1 MTTDNED
8 DRISIGAD
16 VDVRELME
24 EIRAEVAR
32 KRRQG
37 MYPPEVLEEL
47 ETVTGSQTA
56 DDLLALSLMRVR
68 QSAGFST
75 AVTTASQMG
84 LAAPIASSF
93 KRVVR
98 GSVRWYMVG
107 VLQQV
112 EEFAANIVHT
122 VSLLAERVRLID
134 SRLSGEALREE
145 ISRVFDES
153 AAELRAWTESMRA
166 SAEEVA
172 ARIESLENVRARDRL
187 PILERSMRGLRERIE
202 GEPPA
207 GDRPPA
213 PPADRSDRAD
223 HAVDYLDFENC
234 FRGSEEDIASR
245 QQSYIDLFGDV
256 PGPVVDLGCGRGE
269 FLSLLAEAGIA
280 AYGVDRHPD
289 MVDRCREKGLD
300 GREGDALD
308 HLDSV
313 SAGTLGGV
321 FSAQMIEHL
330 DVRDVPRLF
339 ELAAAALAPG
349 GRLVVETIN
358 PQSLFVFSAAFYV
371 DLGHLRPLHPFTLR
385 FLAEKAG
392 FADVK
397 IEYFSPPP
405 GDLRPQRAEPV
416 GEPVL
421 DALIETVNE
430 NFRRLDDVLFGPQ
443 DYAVVATR

>member
-1 MTTDNED
+1 MGTDRED
-8 DRISIGAD
+8 EKLSIGAD
-16 VDVRELME
+16 VDVSALME

-37 MYPPEVLEEL
+37 MYPPEVLEEI
-47 ETVTGSQTA
+47 ETVSGSQTA

-84 LAAPIASSF
+84 VAAPIASGF
-93 KRVVR
+93 KRMVR
-98 GSVRWYMVG
+98 GSVRWYMIG

-122 VSLLAERVRLID
+122 VSLLAERVRLLD
-134 SRLSGEALREE
+134 SRLSGQALRDE
-145 ISRVFDES
+145 IARVFEES
-153 AAELRAWTESMRA
+153 AAELRAWTEGMRA

-172 ARIESLENVRARDRL
+172 DRIEALENVRARDRL
-187 PILERSMRGLRERIE
+187 PILERSVRGLRERIE
-202 GEPPA
+202 GEPPVEA
-207 GDRPPA
+207 QRSPA
-213 PPADRSDRAD
+213 ADRSDRAD

-234 FRGSEEDIASR
+234 FRGSESDIKAR
-245 QQSYIDLFGDV
+245 QQTYVELFRDL

-269 FLSLLAEAGIA
+269 FLALLAEAGIP

-289 MVDRCREKGLD
+289 MVDRCREQGLD
-300 GREGDALD
+300 GREGDALE
-308 HLDSV
+308 HLSTV
-313 SAGTLGGV
+313 AAGTLGGV

-339 ELAAAALAPG
+339 ELAATALVPG

-371 DLGHLRPLHPFTLR
+371 DLGHLRPLHPLTLR
-385 FLAEKAG
+385 FLSEKAG
-392 FADVK
+392 FAEVRV
-397 IEYFSPPP
+397 EYFSPPP
-405 GDLRPQRAEPV
+405 GDLRPTEAATT

-421 DALIETVNE
+421 DAFIGTVNE
-430 NFRRLDDVLFGPQ
+430 NFRRIDEVLFGPQ
-443 DYAVVATR
+443 DYAIVATR

>member
-1 MTTDNED
+1 MTTDTPDE
-8 DRISIGAD
+8 RISIGAD
-16 VDVRELME
+16 VDVREIME
-24 EIRAEVAR
+24 EVRAEVAR

-47 ETVTGSQTA
+47 ETVTGTQTA

-122 VSLLAERVRLID
+122 VSLLAERVRLLD

-145 ISRVFDES
+145 LSHVFEES

-202 GEPPA
+202 GEPAADTHRPA
-207 GDRPPA
+207 TA
-213 PPADRSDRAD
+213 TDRSDRAD
-223 HAVDYLDFENC
+223 RAVDYLDFENC
-234 FRGSEEDIASR
+234 FRGSEEDIKSR
-245 QQSYIDLFGDV
+245 QQTYVELFRDL

-269 FLSLLAEAGIA
+269 FLGLLAEADIS

-289 MVDRCREKGLD
+289 MVARCREQGLD
-300 GREGDALD
+300 GREGDALE
-308 HLDSV
+308 HLESV
-313 SAGTLGGV
+313 PAGTLGGV

-330 DVRDVPRLF
+330 DVRDVPRMF
-339 ELAAAALAPG
+339 ELAAEALAPG

-392 FADVK
+392 FAEVRV
-397 IEYFSPPP
+397 EYFSPPP
-405 GDLRPQRAEPV
+405 GDLRPQQAEPV

-421 DALIETVNE
+421 DALISTVNE

-443 DYAVVATR
+443 DYAIVATR